1 MQLFKVEFE
10 RHVSRTVELRQT
22 ASLYIQAPDQKTA
35 QDAAWDIAASRD
47 VEEHGGQW
55 EDDDG
60 SRVASNDSP
69 EGPERVVRCAAGK
82 PVFTSDQI
90 VSAIEVLGLDPK
102 EHDET

>member
-1 MQLFKVEFE
+1 MPLFKVEFE
-10 RHVSRTVELRQT
+10 RHVSRVVELRQT
-22 ASLYIQAPDQKTA
+22 AALYIEAPDQEIA

-60 SRVASNDSP
+60 SRLAANDEP
-69 EGPERVVRCAAGK
+69 VGPEKVVRYTAIK
-82 PVFTSDQI
+82 SRTRIFEP

-102 EHDET
+102 EYE